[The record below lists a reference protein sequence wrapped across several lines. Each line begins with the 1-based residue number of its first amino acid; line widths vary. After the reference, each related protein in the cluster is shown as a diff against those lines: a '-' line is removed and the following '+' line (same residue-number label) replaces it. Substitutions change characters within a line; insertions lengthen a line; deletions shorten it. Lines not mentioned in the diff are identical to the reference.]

1 MLKAVKRIDTAAV
14 ISLSLLS
21 MPLNT
26 QMITVKEQMYTQVDN
41 KKIRR
46 TFLFSE
52 NRQKHTYIIGFF
64 QVDIKYKST
73 SFKPC

>member
-14 ISLSLLS
+14 ISLSLLP

-52 NRQKHTYIIGFF
+52 NRQKTYLYNRLF

-73 SFKPC
+73 SFKSC

>member
-26 QMITVKEQMYTQVDN
+26 QMITGQEQMYTQVDN
-41 KKIRR
+41 KKYAALF
-46 TFLFSE
+46 FLAKTVKK
-52 NRQKHTYIIGFF
+52 NI
-64 QVDIKYKST
+64 
-73 SFKPC
+73 P